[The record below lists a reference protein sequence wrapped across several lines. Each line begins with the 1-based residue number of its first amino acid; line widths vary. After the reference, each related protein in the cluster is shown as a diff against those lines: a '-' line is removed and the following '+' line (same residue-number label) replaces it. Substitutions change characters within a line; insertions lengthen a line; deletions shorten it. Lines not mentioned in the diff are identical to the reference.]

1 MLQTEHFNRCIQ
13 TLDASFALLKRAK
26 PGSVEYEVYRNAT
39 IKGFELVLE
48 TGGKLIGKYL
58 RQFFASPGEVD
69 RLYFKDVL
77 RHAAKHGLLPPD
89 EVRRWFSDRDNRNLT
104 AHDYGEA
111 LAEEALKQVE
121 GFIADARALAGR
133 LAERQGGQR
142 GETDGTE

>member
-1 MLQTEHFNRCIQ
+1 M
-13 TLDASFALLKRAK
+13 KRAK

-77 RHAAKHGLLPPD
+77 RHAAKHGLLTPD
-89 EVRRWFSDRDNRNLT
+89 EVRRWFSYRDNRNLT

>member
-1 MLQTEHFNRCIQ
+1 MLQTEHFNRGVQ
-13 TLDASFALLKRAK
+13 TLDASFALLKRAT

-58 RQFFASPGEVD
+58 KSFFASPGEVD

-77 RHAAKHGLLPPD
+77 RHAAKHGLLTPD
-89 EVRRWFSDRDNRNLT
+89 EVRRWFSYRDNRNLT

-121 GFIADARALAGR
+121 GFIADARALAER
-133 LAERQGGQR
+133 L
-142 GETDGTE
+142 GEADGTE